1 MGSASSG
8 VTADDVGRLAWL
20 VVTDGSPNLTATF
33 WERVEDPSQ
42 QQTTVF
48 QLPSVLGFEKAGIR
62 ASGGRLLQHAEA
74 AVEPAAESRTDAA
87 IIGDM
92 WERVFNLYDTKGGA
106 ATDPILKARW
116 DYVTSDS
123 IDLVKVAWAMN
134 GYVVEDS
141 DWDGG
146 ELVLLE
152 GADGLR
158 ADGSTA
164 CGAAFLAGL
173 WSNGAS
179 AADAA
184 EQPVGRRDGADE
196 SGLGLFPG
204 WGFTWPGNVRVRG
217 NRASANLAG
226 QPWVRE
232 RNLLTWEGESWAC
245 IDAPDFPILR
255 DGRWLEPDNQAF
267 PGTWEQVGLL
277 VSDRL
282 GDGPVP
288 EHYEPLESP
297 LNNRLNGAYASPVLL
312 AAAAKAPGAAGD
324 DGAVDAAVAD
334 ALAPDYSSMQADLA
348 AYPIAAVINGS
359 DGRDG
364 ARRALSETLAAAEP
378 GCFVEMSAS
387 LARIRGLATGKWAR
401 VFNERGSA
409 EAPVLVTDRIRP
421 FQCEGNEGHYVC
433 LNGMALGSEDAAAA
447 MWGVLAPAAESP
459 VGAARDVKGFLV
471 DIEKA

>member
-1 MGSASSG
+1 M
-8 VTADDVGRLAWL
+8 
-20 VVTDGSPNLTATF
+20 
-33 WERVEDPSQ
+33 EDPSQ

-62 ASGGRLLQHAEA
+62 ASGGRLLQHAAA
-74 AVEPAAESRTDAA
+74 AVEPAGESRTDAA

-92 WERVFNLYDTKGGA
+92 WERVFNLYDTKGGT

-141 DWDGG
+141 DWGGG

-226 QPWVRE
+226 QPWVNE

-334 ALAPDYSSMQADLA
+334 ALAPDYSSMQADRA

-387 LARIRGLATGKWAR
+387 LARIRGLATGEWVR
-401 VFNERGSA
+401 VFNERGSV

-421 FQCEGNEGHYVC
+421 FQCEDNEGHYVC
-433 LNGMALGSEDAAAA
+433 LNGMTLGDEGAAAA
-447 MWGVLAPAAESP
+447 VWGVLAPAAESP

>member
-1 MGSASSG
+1 M
-8 VTADDVGRLAWL
+8 GRLAWL

-334 ALAPDYSSMQADLA
+334 ALAPDYSSMQADRA

-409 EAPVLVTDRIRP
+409 
-421 FQCEGNEGHYVC
+421 
-433 LNGMALGSEDAAAA
+433 
-447 MWGVLAPAAESP
+447 
-459 VGAARDVKGFLV
+459 
-471 DIEKA
+471 